1 MTKKVLLVEDN
12 KPIVKVY
19 QKFLEQEGYEVD
31 VAYEGDTALE
41 KIKEGEA
48 PDLILLDLVLPKV
61 QGEEILKEMNDTGMI
76 KKVPVIIISVKSDEE
91 NAKKCLETWG
101 AKDYL
106 IKSNWSLSALKKK
119 IKTYLD

>member
-1 MTKKVLLVEDN
+1 MTKRVLLVEDN

-19 QKFLEQEGYEVD
+19 KKFLEQEGYEVD
-31 VAYEGDTALE
+31 VAYEGDEALE
-41 KIKEGEA
+41 KIRGEEL

-61 QGEEILKEMNDTGMI
+61 QGEEILKEMNDIGII

>member
-1 MTKKVLLVEDN
+1 MEDN

-19 QKFLEQEGYEVD
+19 KKFLEQEGYEVD
-31 VAYEGDTALE
+31 VAYEGDEALE
-41 KIKEGEA
+41 KIRGEEL

-61 QGEEILKEMNDTGMI
+61 QGEEILKEMNDIGII